1 MRKAQA
7 HAATRET
14 LEQLHQNK
22 LEQHAGELAYHFGEA
37 RAVSGTEKMVRY
49 SLLAGEKALETF
61 AYEQALVHFDR
72 VLAAKAVP
80 EVDAESAAAHFGL
93 ARAQV
98 ATLPRHE
105 MGQAHLNLS
114 RAFDYYVSVG
124 DTGQFVAISVLP
136 FPNLLEHRLPSRR
149 LVTRALELVADDS
162 LEAGRLYSFQ
172 GRVQGM
178 QDGDY
183 QSARLSFD
191 RALAIARRA
200 SDTVLELRTLGSA
213 AQVEMWHNHFE
224 DSLKSGLMAIDLC
237 LDASDL
243 RGEVDARYW
252 AALASRTL
260 GDFEGLRVQCLA
272 MLEPAERLRD
282 RYWLATSHSIVAYL
296 GFSSGEWQSAR
307 EATQRG
313 LDLMPLDPRI
323 LMFRVFLDIQTGD
336 QDQAEYHLER
346 LEEVVRQSQPG
357 PTTANACLALM
368 SPLARSIFGVV
379 KRPDLSE
386 SSINAV
392 LSSPSVTPYFSIWAT
407 IGASLLAVMN
417 DDSEAARE
425 QYAALKPSAGINIY
439 VNVDRILGLLAR
451 TSGDLGQAAGHFEDA
466 LSFCRKAGYNPELAW
481 TCFDY
486 TETLIARAAEGD
498 RIKATS
504 LLEESLAQSTELGMQ
519 PLIERATGLVETLGT
534 PPTARPAY
542 PDGLTQREIEV
553 LRLVAAGKTD
563 REIAESLI
571 ISVNTVGNHVR
582 SILNK
587 TTSANRT
594 EAAAYA
600 ALRGLAGGAG
610 ESNNFG

>member
-7 HAATRET
+7 HAATGET

-224 DSLKSGLMAIDLC
+224 DSLKSGLMAID
-237 LDASDL
+237 
-243 RGEVDARYW
+243 
-252 AALASRTL
+252 
-260 GDFEGLRVQCLA
+260 
-272 MLEPAERLRD
+272 
-282 RYWLATSHSIVAYL
+282 
-296 GFSSGEWQSAR
+296 
-307 EATQRG
+307 
-313 LDLMPLDPRI
+313 
-323 LMFRVFLDIQTGD
+323 
-336 QDQAEYHLER
+336 
-346 LEEVVRQSQPG
+346 
-357 PTTANACLALM
+357 
-368 SPLARSIFGVV
+368 
-379 KRPDLSE
+379 
-386 SSINAV
+386 
-392 LSSPSVTPYFSIWAT
+392 
-407 IGASLLAVMN
+407 
-417 DDSEAARE
+417 
-425 QYAALKPSAGINIY
+425 
-439 VNVDRILGLLAR
+439 
-451 TSGDLGQAAGHFEDA
+451 
-466 LSFCRKAGYNPELAW
+466 
-481 TCFDY
+481 
-486 TETLIARAAEGD
+486 
-498 RIKATS
+498 
-504 LLEESLAQSTELGMQ
+504 
-519 PLIERATGLVETLGT
+519 
-534 PPTARPAY
+534 
-542 PDGLTQREIEV
+542 
-553 LRLVAAGKTD
+553 
-563 REIAESLI
+563 
-571 ISVNTVGNHVR
+571 
-582 SILNK
+582 
-587 TTSANRT
+587 
-594 EAAAYA
+594 
-600 ALRGLAGGAG
+600 
-610 ESNNFG
+610 

>member
-1 MRKAQA
+1 
-7 HAATRET
+7 
-14 LEQLHQNK
+14 
-22 LEQHAGELAYHFGEA
+22 
-37 RAVSGTEKMVRY
+37 VSGTEKMVRY

-149 LVTRALELVADDS
+149 LVTRALELVADSS

-323 LMFRVFLDIQTGD
+323 ADACGLMRAGETAPSMDALAAHANLSASRFR
-336 QDQAEYHLER
+336 HLFREQLGVSLKR
-346 LEEVVRQSQPG
+346 YQLHLKCQR
-357 PTTANACLALM
+357 ALALW
-368 SPLARSIFGVV
+368 RSG
-379 KRPDLSE
+379 
-386 SSINAV
+386 
-392 LSSPSVTPYFSIWAT
+392 
-407 IGASLLAVMN
+407 MN
-417 DDSEAARE
+417 F
-425 QYAALKPSAGINIY
+425 
-439 VNVDRILGLLAR
+439 
-451 TSGDLGQAAGHFEDA
+451 T
-466 LSFCRKAGYNPELAW
+466 ELA
-481 TCFDY
+481 
-486 TETLIARAAEGD
+486 
-498 RIKATS
+498 
-504 LLEESLAQSTELGMQ
+504 
-519 PLIERATGLVETLGT
+519 
-534 PPTARPAY
+534 
-542 PDGLTQREIEV
+542 
-553 LRLVAAGKTD
+553 VAAGFYD
-563 REIAESLI
+563 QPHL
-571 ISVNTVGNHVR
+571 
-582 SILNK
+582 
-587 TTSANRT
+587 NRT
-594 EAAAYA
+594 LRAMFDSLPSRYA
-600 ALRGLAGGAG
+600 RGLPVQVVHLK
-610 ESNNFG
+610 E